1 MPTSIPGSG
10 RREARERALELLYE
24 AESKGLA
31 PGDLVAGLPI
41 DPDPYARTL
50 TVGVGA
56 DLGRVDE
63 IISSTSKGWRV
74 ERMPAVDRALLR
86 MAVWE
91 LAHRPEIPVAVV
103 INEAVEL
110 AKQYSTEESGRFVNG
125 VLSRVA
131 AELRPDET

>member
-1 MPTSIPGSG
+1 VPTSPVSG

-24 AESKGLA
+24 AESKGLP
-31 PGDLVAGLPI
+31 PGELLAALPV

-50 TVGVGA
+50 TAGVGDDVA
-56 DLGRVDE
+56 RLDE
-63 IISSTSKGWRV
+63 IIGSTARGWRV
-74 ERMPAVDRALLR
+74 ERMPAIDRALLR

-91 LAHRPEIPVAVV
+91 LAHRPEIPVAVI

-110 AKQYSTEESGRFVNG
+110 AKEYSTDESGRFVNG

-131 AELRPDET
+131 DELRPSEA